1 MNPAEA
7 RVFAEGLVAPLGR
20 RWLHVQRVAAT
31 AEVLAE
37 GLPEVREQLV
47 VAAWLHDVGYGRE
60 ALVTGFHPLD
70 GARYLAGLGVEPLI
84 VSLVAHH
91 TGARVEAEERGLG
104 DELAKFAEPPAQL
117 LDVLTAADILSGP
130 DGSPVQPRERIG
142 EILRRYPAGDP
153 VHRAVTRSGPE
164 LIATAE
170 RVLARL
176 ADVRRGTGGVEAVGD
191 PESH

>member
-1 MNPAEA
+1 MNLDEA
-7 RVFAEGLVAPLGR
+7 RAMAERLVQPLGR

-37 GLPEVREQLV
+37 GVPEAREQLI

-60 ALVTGFHPLD
+60 AVTTGFHPLD
-70 GARYLAGLGVEPLI
+70 GARYLAGLDVDPLI

-104 DELAKFAEPPAQL
+104 DELAEFPEPPARL
-117 LDVLTAADILSGP
+117 LDVVTAADVLSGP
-130 DGSPVQPRERIG
+130 DGSPVEPRDRID
-142 EILRRYPAGDP
+142 EILRRYPAADP
-153 VHRAVTRSGPE
+153 VRRAVSRSGPD

-176 ADVRRGTGGVEAVGD
+176 ADVRRGSGGIEAVGD